1 MLDNSVFVAAI
12 TNPTRRTATL
22 RLILHL
28 IEDDEMRIIGDKYLG
43 EEMIRYAEVYASE
56 TASSLLEAIASK
68 MVIVDVE
75 VRFLKICREYMGTTD
90 LSDVYHAAAC
100 LQTNSTLISDDHHFD
115 RVRGEGIIKV
125 LSSSEAI
132 REFLGI

>member
-1 MLDNSVFVAAI
+1 M
-12 TNPTRRTATL
+12 RRTATL

-28 IEDDEMRIIGDKYLG
+28 IGNDETRLIGDKYLG

-56 TASSLLEAIASK
+56 TASSLLEAIAAK
-68 MVIVDVE
+68 MSVVGVE
-75 VRFLKICREYMGTTD
+75 VRFLRICREYMGATD

-115 RVRGEGIIKV
+115 RVRDEGVIKV
-125 LSSSEAI
+125 LSTNSAI